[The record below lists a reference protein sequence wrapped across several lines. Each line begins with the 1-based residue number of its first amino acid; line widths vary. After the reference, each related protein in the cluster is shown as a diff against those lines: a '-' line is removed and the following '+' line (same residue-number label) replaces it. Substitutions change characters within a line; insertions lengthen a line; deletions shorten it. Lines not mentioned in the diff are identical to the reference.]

1 MTESYLPDDV
11 PHARAPHP
19 LKGVLLLLLVL
30 AAVHDGQQPGGALQ
44 GVGAARLWKL
54 GIIEFILPPPLS
66 VQYLLSTV

>member
-19 LKGVLLLLLVL
+19 LEGVLLLLVL

-44 GVGAARLWKL
+44 RVGAARL
-54 GIIEFILPPPLS
+54 
-66 VQYLLSTV
+66 